1 MNPKSPAVIK
11 LGGSLLTLPNLKS
24 QLQEVVNS
32 LSPQK
37 ALIVA
42 GGGVAADEIRRLDER
57 FGLTPK
63 QAHWAAVAAMTFN
76 SQILSRICGSMPIV
90 AGRIDAQTAWNQYD
104 AVLLDVSR
112 FLRDEQFSQLHSRSL
127 PESWS
132 VTSDSIAAFVAL
144 HWPASQI
151 VFCKS
156 CDFSLQKIGAP
167 HQDHLLDDWFPNLLS
182 PLQQSHVKLSWLN
195 LRAANPQPQ
204 PLLNSPDCT
213 IPQSN

>member
-11 LGGSLLTLPNLKS
+11 LGGSLLTLPDLTAR
-24 QLQEVVNS
+24 LQGVVNS

-42 GGGVAADEIRRLDER
+42 GGGTAADEVRRMDQR
-57 FGLTPK
+57 FGLSAE

-76 SQILSRICGSMPIV
+76 SQILSRVCGGLPVV
-90 AGRIDAQTAWNQYD
+90 ASRIDAQTAWNQHD

-112 FLRDEQFSQLHSRSL
+112 FLRDEQTSHLHSRSL

-144 HWPASQI
+144 HWPDSIVQIKDGYHCKQDRSQ
-151 VFCKS
+151 
-156 CDFSLQKIGAP
+156 
-167 HQDHLLDDWFPNLLS
+167 NY
-182 PLQQSHVKLSWLN
+182 
-195 LRAANPQPQ
+195 NPGR
-204 PLLNSPDCT
+204 NGKEE
-213 IPQSN
+213 